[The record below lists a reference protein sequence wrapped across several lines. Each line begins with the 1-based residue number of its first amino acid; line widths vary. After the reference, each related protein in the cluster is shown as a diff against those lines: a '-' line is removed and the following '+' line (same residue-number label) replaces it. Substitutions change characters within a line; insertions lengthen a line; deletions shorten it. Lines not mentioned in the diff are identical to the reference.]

1 MPDIKMRI
9 TEGSNS
15 EIVSADVV
23 GNLEISGPV
32 VFKSY
37 FNNPTAT
44 KESFSSDGWFKTG
57 DKGSIDEIGYLTLQ
71 GRAKEVL
78 IINCVKYNP
87 HEIETALD
95 ESKIP
100 GLTPSFDCCFSYF
113 TRTRGFNES
122 KQPFQTIA
130 EIVSTYHAA
139 IKKKQPAGPYALTGY
154 LYSSM
159 LIFEVGKILESNGD
173 KLDWKE
179 CLLHLS
185 YFLDLATE
193 AHARKLA
200 AELQGANREQPM
212 TNAMEDA
219 DQDRLFELAL
229 SPEALNK

>member
-1 MPDIKMRI
+1 MTETCAGSILNTKCLTHDKERNLEFTSVGACLPDIKMRI
-9 TEGSNS
+9 TDGSNS
-15 EIVSADVV
+15 EIVPADVV

-32 VFKSY
+32 VFKGYS
-37 FNNPTAT
+37 NNPTAT
-44 KESFSSDGWFKTG
+44 EESFSSDGWFKTG

-78 IINCVKYNP
+78 VINSVKYNP

-113 TRTRGFNES
+113 SRTRGFNES
-122 KQPFQTIA
+122 N
-130 EIVSTYHAA
+130 
-139 IKKKQPAGPYALTGY
+139 
-154 LYSSM
+154 SM

-185 YFLDLATE
+185 YFLDLATK

-200 AELQGANREQPM
+200 AELQGATREQAM
-212 TNAMEDA
+212 TKAMEDV

>member
-1 MPDIKMRI
+1 MRI
-9 TEGSNS
+9 TDGSNS
-15 EIVSADVV
+15 EIVPADVV

-32 VFKSY
+32 VFKGYS
-37 FNNPTAT
+37 NNPTAT
-44 KESFSSDGWFKTG
+44 EESFSSDGWFKTG

-78 IINCVKYNP
+78 VINSVKYNP

-113 TRTRGFNES
+113 SRTRGFNES
-122 KQPFQTIA
+122 N
-130 EIVSTYHAA
+130 
-139 IKKKQPAGPYALTGY
+139 
-154 LYSSM
+154 SM

-173 KLDWKE
+173 KVSFLGSFNPPSHIKTCMRQLDWKE

-185 YFLDLATE
+185 YFLDLATK

-200 AELQGANREQPM
+200 AELQGATREQAM
-212 TNAMEDA
+212 TKAMEDV

>member
-9 TEGSNS
+9 TDGSNS
-15 EIVSADVV
+15 EIVLADVV

-130 EIVSTYHAA
+130 EVVSTYHAA

-173 KLDWKE
+173 KV
-179 CLLHLS
+179 S
-185 YFLDLATE
+185 FLGSFNLPLTSRPVCVSSTGKSVSSTCPTSWTWRPRRMLVSSPQSCKVQTE
-193 AHARKLA
+193 NSL
-200 AELQGANREQPM
+200 
-212 TNAMEDA
+212 
-219 DQDRLFELAL
+219 
-229 SPEALNK
+229 